1 MGHRKRLPSGDRR
14 GACRDKVLA
23 QAAALCLKVSWRVVC
38 MLSIY
43 DSLEEPISAA
53 GTITITALVTT
64 LQCPPYAVALYPLL
78 CLHFAAVIFCFIGQL
93 PRFLSCLASRPVKKQ
108 TVLGLPW
115 APRTSKFADLEMMLR
130 QLG

>member
-23 QAAALCLKVSWRVVC
+23 QAAAFCLKVSWRVVC

-53 GTITITALVTT
+53 RAITITALVTT
-64 LQCPPYAVALYPLL
+64 LQCPL
-78 CLHFAAVIFCFIGQL
+78 CSARRMQ
-93 PRFLSCLASRPVKKQ
+93 
-108 TVLGLPW
+108 
-115 APRTSKFADLEMMLR
+115 
-130 QLG
+130 